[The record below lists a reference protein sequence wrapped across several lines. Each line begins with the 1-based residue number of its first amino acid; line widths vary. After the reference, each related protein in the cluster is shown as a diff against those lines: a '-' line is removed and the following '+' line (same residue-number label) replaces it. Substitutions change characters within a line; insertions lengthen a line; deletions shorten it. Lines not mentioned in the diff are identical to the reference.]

1 MAQTLHIVAAQAASG
16 KDEPRH
22 ETQILRLELEL
33 HVASPWYQRNLV
45 CAGRGSRGIILSQRL
60 VVRFTAF
67 CVEVNLCG
75 LGHPEWMNSTGGQT
89 YDDAER
95 FMATR

>member
-1 MAQTLHIVAAQAASG
+1 MAQTLHFVTAQAASG

-45 CAGRGSRGIILSQRL
+45 CAGRGRGSCPFCAAEY
-60 VVRFTAF
+60 VR
-67 CVEVNLCG
+67 
-75 LGHPEWMNSTGGQT
+75 
-89 YDDAER
+89 R
-95 FMATR
+95 FHGDQLMDVSCQMA